1 MSTFQDYL
9 KFSDNEEYSQKQ
21 LKIIDKITL
30 SEETEKAVKSIN
42 KEIKILCFAQVYC
55 PDCRAIVPFIKKFS
69 DLNSNIKIDYLP
81 REGHEDLLKKLTDT
95 VKIPTLVSQKEDK
108 LSVFLLEFPNIVQKE
123 MKENPE
129 NYDDIKY
136 NFRIGKYNKEIEKE
150 LIDYLIS
157 L

>member
-1 MSTFQDYL
+1 M
-9 KFSDNEEYSQKQ
+9 
-21 LKIIDKITL
+21 
-30 SEETEKAVKSIN
+30 
-42 KEIKILCFAQVYC
+42 
-55 PDCRAIVPFIKKFS
+55 KKFS

-81 REGHEDLLKKLTDT
+81 REGHEDLLKNLTDT

-129 NYDDIKY
+129 NYDEIKY

-157 L
+157 F

>member
-55 PDCRAIVPFIKKFS
+55 PDCRAIVPFMKKFS
-69 DLNSNIKIDYLP
+69 ELNSNIKVNYLP
-81 REGHEDLLKKLTDT
+81 REGNEELLKKLTET
-95 VKIPTLVSQKEDK
+95 VKIPTLVYEKENNM
-108 LSVFLLEFPNIVQKE
+108 SVFLLEFPNVVQKA

-129 NYDDIKY
+129 NYDEIKY
-136 NFRIGKYNKEIEKE
+136 NFRTGKYNQEIEKE
-150 LIDYLIS
+150 LVNYLIS

>member
-1 MSTFQDYL
+1 MGTFQDYL
-9 KFSDNEEYSQKQ
+9 NFSDNEEYSQKQ
-21 LKIIDKITL
+21 LKIIDKIEL
-30 SEETEKAVKSIN
+30 SAETEKTVKSIN

-129 NYDDIKY
+129 NYDEIKY

>member
-1 MSTFQDYL
+1 MDIQKCTQL
-9 KFSDNEEYSQKQ
+9 KCLKKSKTQ
-21 LKIIDKITL
+21 LKIIDKIEL
-30 SEETEKAVKSIN
+30 SAETEKTVKSIN

-129 NYDDIKY
+129 NYDEIKY

>member
-9 KFSDNEEYSQKQ
+9 NFSDNGEYSQKQ
-21 LKIIDKITL
+21 LKIIDKIEL
-30 SEETEKAVKSIN
+30 SAETEKTVKSIN

-55 PDCRAIVPFIKKFS
+55 PDCRAIVPFMKKFS

>member
-55 PDCRAIVPFIKKFS
+55 PDCRAIVPFTKKFS

>member
-1 MSTFQDYL
+1 MGTFQDYL
-9 KFSDNEEYSQKQ
+9 NFSDNGKYSQKQ
-21 LKIIDKITL
+21 LKIIDKIEL
-30 SEETEKAVKSIN
+30 SAETEKTVKSIN

-129 NYDDIKY
+129 NYDEIKY
-136 NFRIGKYNKEIEKE
+136 DFRIGKYNKEIEKE